1 MPGQR
6 IIYYI
11 LGAFLT
17 GNFLLIYIQYNSTKN
32 INTLINSND
41 KVISEMKVRNNLRE
55 LERNITSIEGKISGT
70 LYTKDSSHLE
80 GLGQKIMEVQH
91 DIDNLQKISDD
102 DTSVKYIDVLD
113 PLVHKKLLFGKEVLD
128 TLYMTGKEAAENLT
142 SSPEAKQL
150 NDSIKQVTH
159 IIENSRQKLLSNTI
173 LSINKSGRTAL
184 NAGISLIV
192 FVLLS
197 GAVLFWFI
205 IFVIRKQNQLIIQL
219 HATDKKVRE
228 AVQVKEKF
236 LANMSHEIR
245 TPINAILGFTN
256 LLQRKNLDEE
266 SMEYIHSMEMSGNN
280 LLTIIND
287 ILDLSKIE
295 AGMMRIESAPFS
307 IRNVLHSVEEMFR
320 SKIKEKN
327 LQFVVDIDKTIPDI
341 LEGDSIRL
349 TQILVNLV
357 SNSLKFTAKGSINIH
372 ITNEGIVDNTLTT
385 GIEIKDTGIG
395 IEKEILEKIFD
406 RFQQAEDSVTRKYG
420 GTGLGLSI
428 VQELVSLQNGKIRVE
443 SEPGNGTTFHVM
455 MPFVIST
462 IENIDALPREK
473 IAYSVPDLTGF
484 SILIAEDNKIN
495 QSLLQHLFQQWKLNF
510 DMVENGIAAIQK
522 IENNNYHLVL
532 MDIQMPEMDGYTAT
546 KKIRNILKSDIPII
560 AMTAHAL
567 PGEREKCLSYGM
579 NEYISKPIKEE
590 ELLRLI
596 IQFTREK
603 NEKADI
609 NAAKPTNGS
618 AYHYINL
625 NYMRDVS
632 LGNTDYEKIITEQF
646 IEIIPN
652 DLLSIQQ
659 AWKDKDI
666 NTLRHLVHNLKT
678 SVSVMGL
685 NEALQD
691 TLDVLEYEDLDE
703 ARFKKLFSFLE
714 SVCKASLEESKIFY
728 STL

>member
-596 IQFTREK
+596 IQFTLEK

-609 NAAKPTNGS
+609 NATKPTNGS

-625 NYMRDVS
+625 DYMRDVS